1 MVSLVFLVTLAGT
14 ISIASSIMSSLRL
27 REHQLVSTQ
36 HALVKKSEDLEK
48 AYATLTER
56 QRQLVHT
63 EKQASL
69 GQLVAGIAHEINNP
83 IQFIYGNMA
92 ILAEAFSDALPLLD
106 EQSATRPD
114 LRIARLDY
122 PFFRKQVPILL
133 TDMANG
139 AARIGAIVRDLKT
152 FARRDEGAL
161 DESVDLNDA
170 VQSSLRLLHDVI
182 RHLRV
187 EEDLDP
193 DLPKF
198 RGNLTQLEQVVVNT
212 VQNAAEAIGRDARG
226 GVIRVRTRTED
237 GGRRVRLSVHDNGAG
252 IPPEVRDRIFDPFFT
267 TKQRSGGTGLGL
279 AITYGIIQQHQG
291 EIQVETPGR
300 RRLGVPLPPPG
311 GPEWSRSMSRIL
323 ILDDD
328 KAVLN
333 YFEVLLAQARRFEVE
348 ALNDSTRA
356 FDTLASREF
365 ELLLLDMDMPEVTG
379 MEVLRHVRQHHPG
392 IVVIVITGVGDVEL
406 AVEAMKLGAHDY
418 LCKPVDSGRLIA
430 CIDRALE
437 RTRMR
442 EELRA
447 IEAQR
452 GPGLR
457 LGEALKDF
465 VTQDRKLLQT
475 LASVEHIAHS
485 DNNVLICGESGTG
498 KELVA
503 RAIHQLGR
511 RADKP
516 FVAVNAAAFASALFD
531 SHFFGHERGAFT
543 GAESAKQGIF
553 EEADGGTLLLD
564 EIGEIELPVQSK
576 LLRVLQSGEYFRLG
590 STRQR
595 GADVR
600 IIAATNKDLDA
611 AIAEGRF
618 RADLYYRLNI
628 SSVFLPPL
636 RERKGD
642 VALLS
647 CYFLDR
653 YCQANGKND
662 PVHLRAGDGAARR
675 LRLPRQPARAR
686 EHHRGRG
693 GARARRH
700 PRPARPAAVPAQG
713 RGGSRVGHPEPRPQ
727 GARRD
732 RGGAHPHG
740 DGAHERE
747 PHRRGAHPRNL
758 ARRAAREAEAAR
770 HRRRVRRACALP
782 RAHRDEPTR

>member
-1 MVSLVFLVTLAGT
+1 
-14 ISIASSIMSSLRL
+14 
-27 REHQLVSTQ
+27 
-36 HALVKKSEDLEK
+36 
-48 AYATLTER
+48 
-56 QRQLVHT
+56 
-63 EKQASL
+63 
-69 GQLVAGIAHEINNP
+69 
-83 IQFIYGNMA
+83 
-92 ILAEAFSDALPLLD
+92 
-106 EQSATRPD
+106 
-114 LRIARLDY
+114 
-122 PFFRKQVPILL
+122 
-133 TDMANG
+133 
-139 AARIGAIVRDLKT
+139 
-152 FARRDEGAL
+152 
-161 DESVDLNDA
+161 
-170 VQSSLRLLHDVI
+170 
-182 RHLRV
+182 
-187 EEDLDP
+187 
-193 DLPKF
+193 
-198 RGNLTQLEQVVVNT
+198 
-212 VQNAAEAIGRDARG
+212 
-226 GVIRVRTRTED
+226 
-237 GGRRVRLSVHDNGAG
+237 
-252 IPPEVRDRIFDPFFT
+252 
-267 TKQRSGGTGLGL
+267 
-279 AITYGIIQQHQG
+279 
-291 EIQVETPGR
+291 
-300 RRLGVPLPPPG
+300 
-311 GPEWSRSMSRIL
+311 MSRIL

-333 YFEVLLAQARRFEVE
+333 CFEVLLAQARRFEVE
-348 ALNDSTRA
+348 ALSDSTRA

-406 AVEAMKLGAHDY
+406 AVDAMKLGAHDY

-457 LGEALKDF
+457 FGEALKDF

-475 LASVEHIAHS
+475 LANVEHIAHS

-636 RERKGD
+636 RARKGD

-647 CYFLDR
+647 YCFLDR
-653 YCQANGKND
+653 YSQANGKNIQAISE
-662 PVHLRAGDGAARR
+662 PVMELLEGYAFPGNVRELENIIAGAVVLERGGTLGLHAMPPYLLKAAADHGSGIQRHVRKALAEIEAEHIRVVMEHTSGNRSAAARI
-675 LRLPRQPARAR
+675 L
-686 EHHRGRG
+686 GI
-693 GARARRH
+693 
-700 PRPARPAAVPAQG
+700 
-713 RGGSRVGHPEPRPQ
+713 SRVGL
-727 GARRD
+727 
-732 RGGAHPHG
+732 
-740 DGAHERE
+740 
-747 PHRRGAHPRNL
+747 L
-758 ARRAAREAEAAR
+758 AKLKRLGIGVDPAAR
-770 HRRRVRRACALP
+770 ALP
-782 RAHRDEPTR
+782 PARRDEPTR